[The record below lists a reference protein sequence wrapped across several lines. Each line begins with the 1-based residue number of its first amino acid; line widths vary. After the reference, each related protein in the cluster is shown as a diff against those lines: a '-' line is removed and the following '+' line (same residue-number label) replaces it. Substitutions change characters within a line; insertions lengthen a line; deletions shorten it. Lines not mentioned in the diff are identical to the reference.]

1 MTYYKEIKLLAN
13 STITTKTLATMI
25 TTSGRSLM
33 RESVDSSKNLN
44 SPAEE
49 GGCGVSWRLFF
60 FLLIS
65 QSLSTILVKLKMMN
79 GLFNLY
85 IHEGIKEIQKLL

>member
-1 MTYYKEIKLLAN
+1 MLERHYKEIKLLAN
-13 STITTKTLATMI
+13 NTITTKTLAAMI

-33 RESVDSSKNLN
+33 IESVDSSKNLN

-49 GGCGVSWRLFF
+49 GGCAVSRCLFF
-60 FLLIS
+60 FLLII
-65 QSLSTILVKLKMMN
+65 QPFKAIIVKLKKIK

-85 IHEGIKEIQKLL
+85 IHQSLKES